1 MGHLDGGMERPGPN
15 VGLRLKIEVFPG
27 DTNFLETNLGVSGS
41 LIIIMEALGRM
52 RFSE

>member
-1 MGHLDGGMERPGPN
+1 MGHLDGEVERPGPN
-15 VGLRLKIEVFPG
+15 VGLRLRIEVFPG
-27 DTNFLETNLGVSGS
+27 DTNLGVSGS

>member
-1 MGHLDGGMERPGPN
+1 MGHLDGGVERTGPN
-15 VGLRLKIEVFPG
+15 VGLRLKTEVFPG
-27 DTNFLETNLGVSGS
+27 DTHLGVSGS